1 MAIKSFETEDDL
13 IRERKAI
20 ERFVSIFK
28 GGYEKLSPDD
38 IDYKI
43 FDKDSNLIA
52 YVEVKGRLKNIS
64 NAYPLPIS
72 AFKVTKLW
80 AKRLNPTIVWACD
93 DGIIYGKLRE
103 LEGSIRIG
111 GRKPRDGSAY
121 DIELIVYYDKQKPL
135 KYIRYV

>member
-1 MAIKSFETEDDL
+1 MEIKSFETEED
-13 IRERKAI
+13 IAREKKAI

-43 FDKDSNLIA
+43 LDKNKNLIA
-52 YVEVKGRLKNIS
+52 YLEVKGRLKNMS
-64 NAYPLPIS
+64 NAYPLPVS
-72 AFKVTKLW
+72 VFKLTKLW
-80 AKRLNPTIVWACD
+80 AKRLTPTIVWACD
-93 DGIIYGKLRE
+93 DGIIYGKLKD

-121 DIELIVYYDKQKPL
+121 DVELMVYYDKQKAL